1 MVASGLPERVSA
13 ELQYFEVKFAAQMS
27 YGLTVNVLQEVLP
40 LDHVL
45 AASSIRRQV
54 TALGRRLEAELATD
68 ARQQV
73 EMAATVGSPDIPEPS
88 PVRVVGIDGGYLRLA
103 GHRRRQDGWFGVVV
117 LFAQDLV
124 VASWRSHS
132 QQRFLTI
139 PILSV
144 RHVCKI
150 LIRVVF

>member
-68 ARQQV
+68 ARQQ
-73 EMAATVGSPDIPEPS
+73 G
-88 PVRVVGIDGGYLRLA
+88 GDGRD
-103 GHRRRQDGWFGVVV
+103 RR
-117 LFAQDLV
+117 FARYPGTQ
-124 VASWRSHS
+124 SGPRG
-132 QQRFLTI
+132 
-139 PILSV
+139 
-144 RHVCKI
+144 RH
-150 LIRVVF
+150 